1 MSNKITV
8 IVIKQ
13 LKTRQDNV
21 VTAGAGQ
28 SLIASQRPQT
38 NLTKSFTKN

>member
-8 IVIKQ
+8 IVKQ
-13 LKTRQDNV
+13 LKTGQDNV